1 MKPTNTS
8 FQIGNYIAEQIIN
21 HNPYLFDVDG
31 NDKHIGK
38 KIWLMR
44 LVSDKNPVDPVYF
57 KTKAM
62 AKARMTYLAMRFPNG
77 FNISNNN

>member
-8 FQIGNYIAEQIIN
+8 FQIGNYIAEQTIN

-31 NDKHIGK
+31 NDKDIGK

-44 LVSDKNPVDPVYF
+44 HKDDNHPVDPAYF

-62 AKARMTYLAMRFPNG
+62 AKARMTYLALRFP
-77 FNISNNN
+77 